1 MKQKFTLIELIVVI
15 AILGILASIIIPNIK
30 DTQTSAKLTA
40 IYNNIRNTQ
49 TAVDMYAL
57 EHNGNYPTVNKPT
70 ELIPEPID
78 FTLLYPKYLRDY
90 PNTEG
95 VKCWVDFTGKVWAS
109 TVDSPKNVQ
118 YNGNIISWETVEGVR
133 EYQIYELKG
142 YNAVLGN
149 SKSIH

>member
-1 MKQKFTLIELIVVI
+1 MLIRKGEDVIKQKFTLIELIVVI

-90 PNTEG
+90 PNIEG
-95 VKCWVDFTGKVWAS
+95 VKYWVDFTGKVWAS

-118 YNGNIISWETVEGVR
+118 YNGNTISWETVEGI
-133 EYQIYELKG
+133 EKYQNY
-142 YNAVLGN
+142 
-149 SKSIH
+149 